1 MCGAGLKKDI
11 GIGNSVRHNISKE
24 QSLDSKCLCKECCG
38 GSFYI
43 HCQPEEKT
51 LQFF

>member
-1 MCGAGLKKDI
+1 MCGAGSKKDI

-24 QSLDSKCLCKECCG
+24 QSLDSKCLCKECYG